1 MSETF
6 NLAVVSP
13 RINLFDYYAANL
25 TCQSHM
31 NSFFF
36 FLVHCK
42 SQCSCLTVKNFAHV
56 FLYFAKKKKKRE
68 NINIILMHDPEHEKN
83 TVEVGHKS

>member
-36 FLVHCK
+36 FFGALQV
-42 SQCSCLTVKNFAHV
+42 SV
-56 FLYFAKKKKKRE
+56 FLLDLKILPMCFFILPKKKKRE

>member
-25 TCQSHM
+25 TCQSHI
-31 NSFFF
+31 NSSFF
-36 FLVHCK
+36 FLVHGK
-42 SQCSCLTVKNFAHV
+42 SQCSCLTVENFAYV
-56 FLYFAKKKKKRE
+56 FLYLAPPKKRE
-68 NINIILMHDPEHEKN
+68 KYKYHFNA
-83 TVEVGHKS
+83 